1 MALSKGDNVVDVAVV
16 KSWTSIV
23 QPSNVQ
29 KDITSQ
35 RLSCRSKRLVQFR

>member
-1 MALSKGDNVVDVAVV
+1 MVQCLWMIHKGDNVVDVAVV

-29 KDITSQ
+29 EVITSQ
-35 RLSCRSKRLVQFR
+35 RL